1 MLLDAARPLSAAT
14 AAVQS
19 RGPTPPPET
28 AAVSFARAGD
38 VAGASALIRRDP
50 TQIDTVL
57 SAFAAERP
65 GLVPDLVATSSAT
78 IERRPPVTSPA
89 EEPSLGTRIWGGVR
103 AVGGALETVAGGALI
118 LTPEPTM
125 LTKAGGVAL
134 GAHGIDNFQ
143 AGVRQAISG
152 QEQDTLTQQ
161 GVEATA
167 GALGADPQ
175 IARTIGLGV
184 DIGIGFTGSG
194 VAALSRIAGGSRMVW
209 NSVRATQPLY
219 EGTIIPRSFSLA
231 AGSTNVWVHGNGTT
245 HIAEYA
251 NAMLA
256 RGIAPELVNLTSQ
269 VQLTSLQ
276 AAVRAAGTQGI
287 GYEQMMRVG
296 GWELIFSAPRA
307 GQSLP
312 VLKHAL
318 PIR

>member
-1 MLLDAARPLSAAT
+1 MLVDAARASAPAT
-14 AAVQS
+14 LPAREPS
-19 RGPTPPPET
+19 PPPET
-28 AAVSFARAGD
+28 PAARLAREGD
-38 VAGASALIRRDP
+38 VAGASDLIRRDP
-50 TQIDTVL
+50 TQIDAVL
-57 SAFAAERP
+57 GAFAAERP
-65 GLVPDLVATSSAT
+65 GLVPDLVAASAAT
-78 IERRPPVTSPA
+78 IERRPPTATAPP

-103 AVGGALETVAGGALI
+103 ALGGALETVAGGALI
-118 LTPEPTM
+118 VTPEPTM

-134 GAHGIDNFQ
+134 GAHGIDNIQ

-152 QEQDTLTQQ
+152 REQDTLTQQ

-175 IARTIGLGV
+175 TARTIGLGV

-194 VAALSRIAGGSRMVW
+194 VAALSRLAGGSRMVW

-219 EGTIIPRSFSLA
+219 EGTVIPRSFTFA
-231 AGSTNVWVHGNGTT
+231 AGSTNVWVHGNGTK

-256 RGIAPELVNLTSQ
+256 RGVAPELVNLTSQ

-276 AAVRAAGTQGI
+276 AAVRTAGSQGI

-307 GQSLP
+307 GQALP